1 MAITT
6 CKLIAKSTLGA
17 DAASVTLGSGGTI
30 PQTYTD
36 LLVVVSVRTSRNA
49 LADSL
54 TMQFNGSTSNY
65 TFRRLEGDG
74 SSAGSNTGSVATVA
88 LINAD
93 TSTASTFSSLEVYI
107 PNYAGS
113 TNKSY
118 SCTSA
123 LENNAATGQ
132 IEARANLWADTSA
145 ITSIAFTSANSA
157 NFRSGSSFFL
167 YGITKA

>member
-1 MAITT
+1 MATT
-6 CKLIAKSTLGA
+6 CELIAKSVLGSDTA
-17 DAASVTLGSGGTI
+17 TVTLGSGGTI

-36 LLVVVSVRTSRNA
+36 LLVVVSVRTARNA

-54 TMQFNGSTSNY
+54 KMEFNGNTSNY
-65 TFRRLEGDG
+65 SWRRLEGDG
-74 SSAGSNTGSVATVA
+74 SAANSNTGSDTTVA
-88 LINAD
+88 LVNAD
-93 TSTASTFSSLEVYI
+93 TSTASTFSAVEVYI

-123 LENNAATGQ
+123 LENNATTGQ
-132 IEARANLWADTSA
+132 IEARANLWSNTAA
-145 ITSIAFTSANSA
+145 ITSVAFSSGNSA
-157 NFRSGSSFFL
+157 NFRSGSSFYL